1 MKKLLLLPLAVLG
14 TVAYNCSFAQA
25 VTIKKTVSYAKG
37 LNNSDSRIATLLSN
51 NTIWWSAIDKEWEQ
65 VPSEGMPKNE
75 EIIDFEVYQKSGMM
89 SLETRYMILTS
100 KNSIWWYADKKDW
113 EQIETTSLPK
123 NKKIKDI
130 SVFNKGTG
138 SYVQGVRIIA
148 VLDDNSI
155 WWYAASSGWQ
165 TLALT
170 GLPIK

>member
-1 MKKLLLLPLAVLG
+1 MGGMVS
-14 TVAYNCSFAQA
+14 NSINAQG

-37 LNNSDSRIATLLSN
+37 LNNSETRLAALLSN
-51 NTIWWSAIDKEWEQ
+51 NTIWWCSVDKEWEQ
-65 VPSEGMPKNE
+65 VSSEGLPKNE
-75 EIIDFEVYQKSGMM
+75 EIIDFEVYQKTGLM

-138 SYVQGVRIIA
+138 SYIQSVRIIA

-155 WWYAASSGWQ
+155 WWYAASTGWQ
-165 TLALT
+165 NYALT